1 MELRKPPI
9 PPTVSDVEERKR
21 RAFADVNEFMVTTHE
36 RSLCKKTK
44 AERERA
50 WCLWNRFVIEVLQL
64 TQKEADKVWFDAGVC
79 I

>member
-9 PPTVSDVEERKR
+9 PPTVPDVEERKR
-21 RAFADVNEFMVTTHE
+21 RAFADVDEFTVIIHE

-50 WCLWNRFVIEVLQL
+50 WCLWNRSVTIN
-64 TQKEADKVWFDAGVC
+64 TKRG
-79 I
+79 